1 MRRDGV
7 NFTPRIVRYAGMM
20 KLPDGE
26 LWPASEY
33 VDAYP
38 LAAFHC
44 GGDKR
49 TRSFTLGFADRDGV
63 RGLHTY
69 HDRSEAIVAARRR
82 VTLTLRI
89 GANEFERL
97 FRGGGELPA
106 MNRVFRIDTDEGEVC
121 ATLHGMESYDPEAA
135 KARCTFTLLPEDR
148 P

>member
-1 MRRDGV
+1 M
-7 NFTPRIVRYAGMM
+7 
-20 KLPDGE
+20 
-26 LWPASEY
+26 
-33 VDAYP
+33 
-38 LAAFHC
+38 
-44 GGDKR
+44 
-49 TRSFTLGFADRDGV
+49 

-97 FRGGGELPA
+97 FRGGGEPA
-106 MNRVFRIDTDEGEVC
+106 RDEPRVPDRHGRGEVC